1 MKKRFTYQHTIYVC
15 FVGYIVQA
23 IVNNFAPLLFV
34 MFQKNFGISLAQT
47 TLLITLNFSVQ
58 LLVDLSSALFVDRIG
73 YRASGILAHAFAF
86 LGLTM
91 LAILPNTMANP
102 FAGLVIAVILYAIGG
117 GLIEVLISPIVEACP
132 TDNKESVMS
141 LLHSFYCWGT
151 VGVIMVS
158 TVFFA
163 VFGIEN
169 WVVLACVF
177 AAVPLANMVLFSQV
191 PLYRLVES
199 EEEKFPLF
207 SLFRDKIFWLLLLM
221 MACAGA
227 SEQGVSQ
234 WASTYCEAGLGVS
247 KTVGD
252 IAGPMFFAL
261 CMGASR
267 ALYGKKGEK
276 LSLMKFMSASAV
288 LCVVGYLMIALAPV
302 PFIGLLGCG
311 VCGFA
316 VGVFW
321 PGTTS
326 IAAGHLRKGGTA
338 VFSFLALAGDLGCSG
353 GPTFIGFIAEKCDG
367 NLSKGLLIGILFPML
382 IFGGLWLLQRKE
394 KGVHE

>member
-15 FVGYIVQA
+15 FIAYIVQA
-23 IVNNFAPLLFV
+23 VVNNFAPLLFV
-34 MFQKNFGISLAQT
+34 TFQEEFGISLAQT
-47 TLLITLNFSVQ
+47 TLLVTLNFGVQ
-58 LLVDLSSALFVDRIG
+58 LLVDFSSALFVDRIG

-86 LGLTM
+86 LGLIL
-91 LAILPNTMANP
+91 LAILPNTMSDP
-102 FAGLVIAVILYAIGG
+102 FVGLIIAVILYAVGG

-151 VGVIMVS
+151 VGVILVS

-163 VFGIEN
+163 IFGIEN
-169 WVVLACVF
+169 WVVMACIF
-177 AAVPLANMVLFSQV
+177 AAVPLVNMVLFSQV
-191 PLYRLVES
+191 PLYRLVEG
-199 EEEKFPLF
+199 EGEKVPLL
-207 SLFRDKIFWLLLLM
+207 SLFRDKVFWLLLLM

-234 WASTYCEAGLGVS
+234 WASSYCEAGLGVS

-276 LSLMKFMSASAV
+276 LSLMKFMSVSAV
-288 LCVVGYLMIALAPV
+288 LCVAGYLMIALAPI
-302 PFIGLLGCG
+302 PLIGLLGCG

-316 VGVFW
+316 VGIFW

-326 IAAGHLRKGGTA
+326 VAAGHLRNGGTA

-353 GPTFIGFIAEKCDG
+353 GPTLIGFIAEKCNGD
-367 NLSKGLLIGILFPML
+367 LSRGLLVGIIFPAL
-382 IFGGLWLLQRKE
+382 ILAGLWLLQRKE
-394 KGVHE
+394 KGVQ